1 MTTVILQQLASGILN
16 LLAVLGGAIPPGAGR
31 FGVMFNLVIALA
43 SGYFGLIWPEV
54 A

>member
-1 MTTVILQQLASGILN
+1 MTTVLLHQLTFGVVN